1 MIIHT
6 TQLSLLGPE
15 ALSPSELL
23 SHEFFNKWLQDR
35 ISEYDIV
42 ILDSPP
48 ILVLSDPLLIG
59 KIADYNLL
67 VLEYEKHSEQ
77 DILDCKKKCLAAGVK
92 IHGALFNKVKSSAAN
107 GGYRYKYYSYVL
119 GKNGKRGKKRGT
131 A

>member
-1 MIIHT
+1 VSVVT
-6 TQLSLLGPE
+6 TGKIP
-15 ALSPSELL
+15 ANPSEML

-35 ISEYDIV
+35 ISEYDLV

-77 DILDCKKKCLAAGVK
+77 DIVDCRKKCLAAGVK
-92 IHGALFNKVKSSAAN
+92 IHGALFNKVKASAAN
-107 GGYRYKYYSYVL
+107 GGYRYKYYSY
-119 GKNGKRGKKRGT
+119 GKKGKKGGT